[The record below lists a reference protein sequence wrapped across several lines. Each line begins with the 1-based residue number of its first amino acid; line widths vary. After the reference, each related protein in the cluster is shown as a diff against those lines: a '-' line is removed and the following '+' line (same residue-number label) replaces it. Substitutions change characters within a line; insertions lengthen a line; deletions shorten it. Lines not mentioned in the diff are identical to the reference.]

1 MTKDSGTCV
10 IIGAAVN
17 GLELHVDLVEG
28 AVPSDADPAWLL
40 GWFSVDAPTQTIS
53 LLNPGCYAVT
63 A

>member
-1 MTKDSGTCV
+1 M